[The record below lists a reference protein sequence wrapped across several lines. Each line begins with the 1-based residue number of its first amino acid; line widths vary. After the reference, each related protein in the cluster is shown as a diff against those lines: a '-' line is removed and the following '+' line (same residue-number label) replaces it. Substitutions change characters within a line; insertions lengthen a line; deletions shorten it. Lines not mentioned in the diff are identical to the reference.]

1 MTLELREKPALRE
14 LPREIAEGVWW
25 VGGCLASNAIEHPV
39 HFHVSAY
46 LIIGRDKALLYDTAP
61 PSLWEQMARDL
72 DKLLG
77 GRTLDYVVPSHP
89 EIPHAGNLGKLLD
102 KYPHAVA
109 IGDLRDYHLYF
120 PDHEHRMSIVP
131 HGTTLDLGGG
141 YGFTILDEIIEDLPT
156 TVWGYERK
164 QQVLFP
170 VDALGYGHLPQ
181 SAESAGSVES
191 DEPVHR
197 AGECA
202 LLSSELHHPPRL
214 DLAII
219 IPMMEKNSANPEH
232 EAAMAAAM
240 NNWLAQTWLGA
251 YNGHGRYK
259 GTIRISTDPELTVA
273 EIEKW
278 GSHPH
283 FVQIML
289 NPFVGGL
296 FGEARFW
303 PVYEAAIRHKLAVC
317 THVTLQRPGP
327 ALQTI
332 YGPPT
337 YYIENHGQFP
347 LVYAAHLTSMLC
359 EGVFE
364 RFQDLRFTFVEGGYA
379 WALPFIWRMDRHWKE
394 LRREAPALKRPP
406 SEYLRQNVSFTRQ
419 AVEESRDPR
428 HLARVIEILGS
439 HSIEFATD
447 YPHWDGDYN
456 AGMNFAGVS
465 PDLKKKILGLNAVQ
479 KYRLEP
485 TRPARHWSEFRF
497 EIPA

>member
-1 MTLELREKPALRE
+1 MSTTFADAELEVADVPVKIVDCDIHVN
-14 LPREIAEGVWW
+14 PRHG
-25 VGGCLASNAIEHPV
+25 L
-39 HFHVSAY
+39 
-46 LIIGRDKALLYDTAP
+46 
-61 PSLWEQMARDL
+61 
-72 DKLLG
+72 
-77 GRTLDYVVPSHP
+77 
-89 EIPHAGNLGKLLD
+89 EIPNSLPEPWISKGYQELL
-102 KYPHAVA
+102 
-109 IGDLRDYHLYF
+109 F
-120 PDHEHRMSIVP
+120 
-131 HGTTLDLGGG
+131 
-141 YGFTILDEIIEDLPT
+141 
-156 TVWGYERK
+156 
-164 QQVLFP
+164 
-170 VDALGYGHLPQ
+170 
-181 SAESAGSVES
+181 AGSTLGTSVIFASPNEGRRLDAFTPLGPPGS
-191 DEPVHR
+191 DPNVTGRQLFDEV
-197 AGECA
+197 GV
-202 LLSSELHHPPRL
+202 

-219 IPMMEKNSANPEH
+219 IPMMEKNCANPEH
-232 EAAMAAAM
+232 EAAWAAAM
-240 NNWLAQTWLGA
+240 NNWLAQTWLGE

-259 GTIRISTDPELTVA
+259 GTIRISTDPDLAVA

-278 GSHPH
+278 ASHPH

-347 LVYAAHLTSMLC
+347 VVYAAHLTSMLC

-364 RFQDLRFTFVEGGYA
+364 RFPDLRFTFVEGGFS
-379 WALPFIWRMDRHWKE
+379 WALPYIWRMDRHWKE
-394 LRREAPALKRPP
+394 LRREAPAMKRLP

-419 AVEESRDPR
+419 PVEEPRDPR

-456 AGMNFAGVS
+456 AGMNFAGIS
-465 PDLKKKILGLNAVQ
+465 PDLKKRILGLNAVD
-479 KYRLEP
+479 KYRLQP
-485 TRPARHWSEFRF
+485 TRPARHWSEFKMT
-497 EIPA
+497 IPA